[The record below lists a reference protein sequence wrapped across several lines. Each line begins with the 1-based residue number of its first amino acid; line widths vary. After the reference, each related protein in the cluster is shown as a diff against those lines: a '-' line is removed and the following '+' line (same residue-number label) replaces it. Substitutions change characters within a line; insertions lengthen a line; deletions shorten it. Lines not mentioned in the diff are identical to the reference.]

1 VTLARVS
8 FLRLALFFACG
19 TSNKRLG
26 VSPGLQDH
34 NQYNAIEMYLSGF
47 YETAG
52 CSQGYSSLTGFASTV
67 HSSRCFYPHSGEP
80 QWARCILV
88 SDDDEWVLLSEGRPL
103 RAKPLVAVTTTRDGN
118 ESGNVF
124 KIRFE
129 YLFLVMVCC

>member
-1 VTLARVS
+1 MKPSAEIPAFSMHALSMLGVPLSPSHA
-8 FLRLALFFACG
+8 LRLLEMTMAQGNL
-19 TSNKRLG
+19 
-26 VSPGLQDH
+26 
-34 NQYNAIEMYLSGF
+34 YNLSGF

>member
-1 VTLARVS
+1 M
-8 FLRLALFFACG
+8 
-19 TSNKRLG
+19 
-26 VSPGLQDH
+26 H
-34 NQYNAIEMYLSGF
+34 LSGF

-67 HSSRCFYPHSGEP
+67 NSSRCFYPHSGEP

>member
-1 VTLARVS
+1 MTLIGKPYRGLLQMAADQELETRNES
-8 FLRLALFFACG
+8 RSLDFALG
-19 TSNKRLG
+19 MTS
-26 VSPGLQDH
+26 LQ
-34 NQYNAIEMYLSGF
+34 EWSGGF

>member
-1 VTLARVS
+1 MQKQHL
-8 FLRLALFFACG
+8 LKEQNG
-19 TSNKRLG
+19 TSLKPETHTPSFALDFPVVVIDEMTMAQGNL
-26 VSPGLQDH
+26 
-34 NQYNAIEMYLSGF
+34 YNLSGF

-129 YLFLVMVCC
+129 YLF